1 MNVQTCEQT
10 LVRVKMWFMVTGAY
24 RSPWD
29 RAGEMQ
35 SPCHCIESGLL
46 WAVRGIGGVLGAW
59 EDTSVMHVILE
70 IMTMDPPVA
79 PYLRWGLSPRS
90 IWLSIEEARL

>member
-1 MNVQTCEQT
+1 
-10 LVRVKMWFMVTGAY
+10 MWFMVTGAY